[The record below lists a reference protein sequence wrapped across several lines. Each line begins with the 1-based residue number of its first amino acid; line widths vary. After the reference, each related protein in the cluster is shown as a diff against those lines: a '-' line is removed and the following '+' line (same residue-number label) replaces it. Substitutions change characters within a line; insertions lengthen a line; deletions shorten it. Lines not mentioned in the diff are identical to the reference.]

1 MTFMLSQKTNKGE
14 LIMTVGELKRNLQCY
29 NDNVEVVLASDCIH
43 GTSINQDFSIQTNDG
58 DDNSPVFIEFSLEDM
73 VVPIGEEN

>member
-1 MTFMLSQKTNKGE
+1 
-14 LIMTVGELKRNLQCY
+14 MTVGELRNKLQY
-29 NDNVEVVLASDCIH
+29 LSDDTEIILASDCIH

-58 DDNSPVFIEFSLEDM
+58 NDNSPVFIEFGLEDM

>member
-1 MTFMLSQKTNKGE
+1 
-14 LIMTVGELKRNLQCY
+14 MTVGELKRNLQYY

-43 GTSINQDFSIQTNDG
+43 GTSINQDFSLQTNDG

-73 VVPIGEEN
+73 VAPMGKEN

>member
-1 MTFMLSQKTNKGE
+1 
-14 LIMTVGELKRNLQCY
+14 MTVGELKRNLQYY

-43 GTSINQDFSIQTNDG
+43 GTSINQDFSLQTNDG

-73 VVPIGEEN
+73 VVPIREEN